1 MRVSGKWILAA
12 LVTGLVAFAV
22 AVLWR
27 APVRRVDGS
36 WPANFAHRGAS
47 SRAPE
52 NTLEAFR
59 LAVRS
64 GAGGLELDGHM
75 TADGRIVVIHD
86 DSVDRTTDGAGFV
99 REMTLREVQ
108 DLDAG
113 YRFTPDGGETYPYRG
128 WEVRAPELGEVFRRF
143 PEHRVNIDI
152 KEEQPGIEAAVL
164 ETIVEAGAGDRALVV
179 SEVPAVVERFRE
191 LSGGRVS
198 TGASQREIE
207 VFYCLSRLRLEF
219 LLHPPYAALQVPVEH
234 GGYEVVTRRFV
245 KAAHSRGVRVDVWTI
260 DEPEEMRRLLDLGAD
275 VIMTNRPEV
284 LEEVLR
290 DWW

>member
-1 MRVSGKWILAA
+1 
-12 LVTGLVAFAV
+12 
-22 AVLWR
+22 
-27 APVRRVDGS
+27 
-36 WPANFAHRGAS
+36 
-47 SRAPE
+47 
-52 NTLEAFR
+52 
-59 LAVRS
+59 
-64 GAGGLELDGHM
+64 
-75 TADGRIVVIHD
+75 
-86 DSVDRTTDGAGFV
+86 
-99 REMTLREVQ
+99 
-108 DLDAG
+108 
-113 YRFTPDGGETYPYRG
+113 
-128 WEVRAPELGEVFRRF
+128 
-143 PEHRVNIDI
+143 
-152 KEEQPGIEAAVL
+152 
-164 ETIVEAGAGDRALVV
+164 
-179 SEVPAVVERFRE
+179 VERFRE
-191 LSGGRVS
+191 LSGGTVS